1 MMYGHPDPAVLDAD
15 RYTARQD
22 EEQMARDEAID
33 YRYSQLVR
41 LLQTRPTSA
50 VVPARYTMAPPHD
63 LAVIAA
69 DMAGWVQ
76 ETQDRPDDVMA
87 RAMFSVADRTL
98 LIEQYALARATTEID
113 YPLSRRTK

>member
-1 MMYGHPDPAVLDAD
+1 MYGHPDPAVLDAD

-22 EEQMARDEAID
+22 EQEMARDEAIE
-33 YRYSQLVR
+33 YRYHQLLR
-41 LLQTRPTSA
+41 LLHTRPTTA
-50 VVPARYTMAPPHD
+50 VVPARYTMAAHD

-76 ETQDRPDDVMA
+76 ETQDRPDDVIA